1 MEGYIMN
8 NTLRQ
13 TLVVIAVLAVV
24 AVNVAANALPINGL
38 NTGEISDRFDIFFVP
53 AGYVFSIWGLIY
65 LGLLGYAVY
74 QALPAQADNPRLKS
88 IGGLFLLSSVANI
101 VWIFLWH
108 YLLFPLTL
116 IAMIT
121 LLLSLIG
128 IYLRLRRSDVL
139 VSNAERWLVRV
150 PFSIYLGWISVATIA
165 NVTQVLFYLRWG
177 GWGIS
182 EVAWAIVMLVVGV
195 VLAGIMAFNERDP
208 AYVLVFVW
216 AYAGIGLAQADEVYV
231 AMTAWGGTA
240 MLAILSILAFALRM
254 RRSTKKP
261 IPA

>member
-1 MEGYIMN
+1 MN

-13 TLVVIAVLAVV
+13 ILVVIAVLAVIG
-24 AVNVAANALPINGL
+24 VNIAANALPINGL
-38 NTGEISDRFDIFFVP
+38 NTGDISDRFDILFVP

-74 QALPAQADNPRLKS
+74 QVLPAQADNPRLQS
-88 IGGLFLLSSVANI
+88 IGGLFLLSSAANI

-108 YLLFPLTL
+108 YLLFPWTL

-128 IYLRLRRSDVL
+128 IYVRLRRTKEAVGA
-139 VSNAERWLVRV
+139 AERWLVRV

-165 NVTQVLFYLRWG
+165 NISQVLYYIGWS
-177 GWGIS
+177 GWGVS

-195 VLAGIMAFNERDP
+195 VLAGVMAFNERDP

-216 AYAGIGLAQADEVYV
+216 AYAGIGIAQADEAYV

-240 MLAILSILAFALRM
+240 MLALLAMLAFAMSL
-254 RRSTKKP
+254 RRSTGT
-261 IPA
+261 PAAV

>member
-1 MEGYIMN
+1 MN

-13 TLVVIAVLAVV
+13 ILVVIAVLAVIG
-24 AVNVAANALPINGL
+24 VNVAANALPINGL
-38 NTGEISDRFDIFFVP
+38 NTGQISDRFDILFVP

-65 LGLLGYAVY
+65 LGLLAYAIY
-74 QALPAQADNPRLKS
+74 QALPVQADNPRLQS

-101 VWIFLWH
+101 AWIFLWH
-108 YLLFPLTL
+108 YLLFPGTL

-128 IYLRLRRSDVL
+128 IYVRLRRTNEKVGR
-139 VSNAERWLVRV
+139 AERWLVRV

-165 NVTQVLFYLRWG
+165 NVTQVLYYLDWNG
-177 GWGIS
+177 FGIS

-195 VLAGIMAFNERDP
+195 VLAGIVAFNELDP

-216 AYAGIGLAQADEVYV
+216 AYAGIGVAQAAETYV
-231 AMTAWGGTA
+231 AITAWGGTA
-240 MLAILSILAFALRM
+240 MLALLAILAFALRM
-254 RRSTKKP
+254 RRAEGKP
-261 IPA
+261 AAV